1 MHIITFRR
9 LREFWEK
16 HPQAERPLRAWFSH
30 VEHARWQNFAEVRN
44 DFASADQV
52 QRLTV
57 FNIAGNHYRL
67 VVRVEYHLQKVFVR
81 AVMTHVEYDRETW
94 KDDEWFE

>member
-1 MHIITFRR
+1 MRIISFSR

-16 HPQAERPLRAWFSH
+16 HPFAERPLRAWYTH
-30 VEHARWQNFAEVRN
+30 VEHIAWHNFAEVRK

-52 QRLTV
+52 KRLTV

-67 VVRVEYHLQKVFVR
+67 VVRIEYRIQTVYIR
-81 AVMTHVEYDRETW
+81 SVMTHTEYDREAW